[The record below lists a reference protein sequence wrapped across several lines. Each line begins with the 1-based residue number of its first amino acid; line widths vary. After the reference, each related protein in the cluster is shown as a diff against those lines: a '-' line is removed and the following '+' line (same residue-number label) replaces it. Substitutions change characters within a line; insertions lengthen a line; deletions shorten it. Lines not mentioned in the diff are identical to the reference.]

1 MSVPIVILKD
11 LSAVNVLR
19 VGAYAAIKAT
29 RRAFSKWSAAMP
41 GLIALCDQGAVSITN
56 FATAVMIG
64 RVCGKA
70 ELGVYSL
77 ALTLITIATGIIS
90 TLISTPYIVFG
101 PQLRRSR
108 RRLYLGSILVHELLL
123 SVSFALIICVVAA
136 EGRWQGWLSSSISNV
151 GTITAAVI
159 VFISL
164 REFVRSVSFAELKVG
179 WALLVDLTGCVGQAA
194 GMLLLIHLRALT
206 VSRTYAILGVSSAVA
221 AGGWLL
227 LHRATFR
234 LDKRFY
240 LADLKRNWDFGRW
253 ILGSGLLW
261 QASGYLFPWI
271 LAAFHGSSVTGVWAA
286 CSAIVAL
293 GNPVLLGLSNYLLP
307 KISNVYA
314 TVGVQNMKRHVHR
327 YSLLFI
333 VLLLPVVI
341 FMGAFGER
349 LLTGIYGGAY
359 GGTRGILVLLALNLL
374 VVTLAKPYSQGLF
387 SLKCARADTF
397 VNVIWVVL
405 MIAVGIPTVKTY
417 ASLGAA
423 ATMLASGGIAVSIK
437 IAVFAREA
445 RLRSPVGATLPEACV
460 ASATGFDRG

>member
-1 MSVPIVILKD
+1 MSGHIVILED
-11 LSAVNVLR
+11 LSAVDILR
-19 VGAYAAIKAT
+19 LWANAAVNAM
-29 RRAFSKWSAAMP
+29 RRTVPKPIVALPS
-41 GLIALCDQGAVSITN
+41 LIALFDQGAVSITN

-108 RRLYLGSILVHELLL
+108 RRLYLGSILVQELLL
-123 SVSFALIICVVAA
+123 SVLFALIICVVAL
-136 EGRWQGWLSSSISNV
+136 EGGWQGWLSGRISNV

-179 WALLVDLTGCVGQAA
+179 WALLVDLTACFAQVA
-194 GMLLLIHLRALT
+194 GMLLLIHWGALT
-206 VSRTYAILGVSSAVA
+206 VSRTYAILGAASAVA

-227 LHRATFR
+227 LHTKTFR
-234 LDKRFY
+234 LDRRFY
-240 LADLKRNWDFGRW
+240 LADLKRNWDLGRW

-271 LAAFHGSSVTGVWAA
+271 LAVLHGNSVTGVWAA

-293 GNPVLLGLSNYLLP
+293 GNPVLLGLSNYVLP
-307 KISNVYA
+307 KISNVFA
-314 TVGVQNMKRHVHR
+314 TAGVQSMKHYVHR
-327 YSLLFI
+327 YSLLFM

-341 FMGAFGER
+341 CMAAFGER
-349 LLTGIYGGAY
+349 LLTGIYGGGF
-359 GGTRGILVLLALNLL
+359 GGTRSVLVLLALNLL
-374 VVTLAKPYSQGLF
+374 VVTFAKPYSQGLF
-387 SLKCARADTF
+387 SLKCAKADTF

-405 MIAVGIPTVKTY
+405 MIAIGIPAVKSY

-423 ATMLASGGIAVSIK
+423 ATMLVSSGIAVSIK

-445 RLRSPVGATLPEACV
+445 RRRTPVGAILPETCV
-460 ASATGFDRG
+460 AGATGFDRG